1 MKRQNKMM
9 KSFYSEIVLQIQRR
23 IHIVHIFL
31 IQFFPQEL
39 AGFTNTGNMKYSKR
53 ATNTY
58 YWVTVSYRQSRKIV
72 MKL

>member
-1 MKRQNKMM
+1 MYPQYWIP
-9 KSFYSEIVLQIQRR
+9 SIGGCFFVLQIQRR

-31 IQFFPQEL
+31 IQLFPQEL

>member
-1 MKRQNKMM
+1 MYPQYWTP
-9 KSFYSEIVLQIQRR
+9 SIGGCFFVLQIQRR

-31 IQFFPQEL
+31 IQLFPQEL